1 MTMNELKTQTITD
14 CVIINTMPLAI
25 KEYNNRRVVTFK
37 DIDAFASKTRRNGS
51 EKF

>member
-1 MTMNELKTQTITD
+1 MNELKTQTITD

-37 DIDAFASKTRRNGS
+37 RIKSEIPLALDNG
-51 EKF
+51 